1 MKLKQI
7 LFNSRLHLCE
17 KQKSKPWNMNHLEAA
32 VKELK
37 KDKARDPN
45 GWLNDLFMIDIA
57 GTNLKISILNC
68 STK

>member
-1 MKLKQI
+1 
-7 LFNSRLHLCE
+7 
-17 KQKSKPWNMNHLEAA
+17 MNHLEAA

-45 GWLNDLFMIDIA
+45 GWLNDLFMKGIA

>member
-1 MKLKQI
+1 
-7 LFNSRLHLCE
+7 
-17 KQKSKPWNMNHLEAA
+17 MNHLEAA
-32 VKELK
+32 IKELK

-45 GWLNDLFMIDIA
+45 GWLNDLFMKGIA